1 MSVYGWG
8 SNRFGE
14 LGTTTEGTSTKH
26 EPTLLDNFDGHL
38 AAECASGAVDILVFR
53 YLILSL
59 AQYILSERKIS
70 YMISTFEAIIVPG
83 TDSLYCLGEGHSLVL
98 TEGGQVYAFGKGNEG
113 IQQCALH
120 QSSILF

>member
-38 AAECASGAVDILVFR
+38 AAECASGVAYACSGLCHILL
-53 YLILSL
+53 YSL
-59 AQYILSERKIS
+59 
-70 YMISTFEAIIVPG
+70 
-83 TDSLYCLGEGHSLVL
+83 
-98 TEGGQVYAFGKGNEG
+98 
-113 IQQCALH
+113 
-120 QSSILF
+120 